1 MLLTILLLAGGLVL
15 LYIGAEGLVRGSTS
29 LALRLGLTRLV
40 VGLTIVA
47 FGTSSPELVVSVKA
61 ALDGSGAISLG
72 NVIGSNICNIALIL
86 GLSALLNP
94 IRVHAQVVRV
104 QTPIMIVVSII
115 LVLLLLDGNLNRW
128 EGLGLLTGII
138 AYVLFSLFLAKKEKG
153 GVVETNL
160 DVHIDSVKK
169 NIWLDILIVLAG
181 LAILVLGAKFFVSGA
196 VSLARALGISQAVI
210 GLTIV
215 ALGTSLPELATS
227 VVAALRKE
235 GDISVGNVIGSN
247 IFNILAILGIASLM
261 SPINLNGIRF
271 IDLVMMII
279 LAILTLPIT
288 KSGFVIS
295 RREGI
300 ILLVIYGGYIFYLLG
315 SI

>member
-1 MLLTILLLAGGLVL
+1 MLATIGLLAGGLFL
-15 LYIGAEGLVRGSTS
+15 LYIGSEGLVRGGRS

-40 VGLTIVA
+40 VGLTIIA
-47 FGTSSPELVVSVKA
+47 FGTSSPELVVSIKA

-72 NVIGSNICNIALIL
+72 NVIGSNICNIGLVL
-86 GLSALLNP
+86 GLSALINP
-94 IRVHAQVVRV
+94 IRVQAQVVRI

-115 LVLLLLDGNLNRW
+115 LFLLLLDGNLSRW
-128 EGLGLLTGII
+128 EGLGLFAGII
-138 AYVLFSLFLAKKEKG
+138 AYVPFSLFLAKKEKG
-153 GVVETNL
+153 EAVETNL
-160 DVHIDSVKK
+160 DIHFDSVRK
-169 NIWLDILIVLAG
+169 NIWLDILIVLAC
-181 LAILVLGAKFFVSGA
+181 LAVLALGAKFFVSGA
-196 VSLARALGISQAVI
+196 VSLAKALGISQAVI

-227 VVAALRKE
+227 MVAAARKE

-247 IFNILAILGIASLM
+247 IFNILAILGISSLLR
-261 SPINLNGIRF
+261 PIDLNGISLV
-271 IDLVMMII
+271 DLGVMII
-279 LAILTLPIT
+279 LAVLTLPIT

-300 ILLVIYGGYIFYLLG
+300 ILLAIYGGYIFYLLR

>member
-1 MLLTILLLAGGLVL
+1 VLATIGLLAGGLFL
-15 LYIGAEGLVRGSTS
+15 LYIGSEGLVRGGRS

-40 VGLTIVA
+40 VGLTIIA
-47 FGTSSPELVVSVKA
+47 FGTSSPELVVSIKA

-72 NVIGSNICNIALIL
+72 NVIGSNICNIGLVL
-86 GLSALLNP
+86 GLSALINP
-94 IRVHAQVVRV
+94 IRVQAQVVRI

-115 LVLLLLDGNLNRW
+115 LFLLLLDGNLSRW
-128 EGLGLLTGII
+128 EGLGLFAGII
-138 AYVLFSLFLAKKEKG
+138 AYVPFSLFLAKKEKG
-153 GVVETNL
+153 EAVETNL
-160 DVHIDSVKK
+160 DIHFDSVRK
-169 NIWLDILIVLAG
+169 NIWLDILIVLAC
-181 LAILVLGAKFFVSGA
+181 LAVLALGAKFFVSGA
-196 VSLARALGISQAVI
+196 VSLAKALGISQAVI

-227 VVAALRKE
+227 MVAAARKE

-247 IFNILAILGIASLM
+247 IFNILAILGISSLLR
-261 SPINLNGIRF
+261 PIDLNGISLV
-271 IDLVMMII
+271 DLGVMII
-279 LAILTLPIT
+279 LAVLTLPIT

-300 ILLVIYGGYIFYLLG
+300 ILLAIYGGYIFYLLR